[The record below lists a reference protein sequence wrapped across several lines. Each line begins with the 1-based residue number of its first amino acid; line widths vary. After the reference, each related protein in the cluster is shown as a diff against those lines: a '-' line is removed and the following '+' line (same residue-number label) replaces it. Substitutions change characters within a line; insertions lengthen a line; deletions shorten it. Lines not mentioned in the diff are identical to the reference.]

1 MNKKLNTITI
11 SGLMIGPILGSGI
24 VLLPPIAIKM
34 LGDKAIIAWI
44 IIMLMGIIFAYIFT
58 KMSILTSSNE
68 GVNVVVGEKLGQN
81 FRELSSNYLTAAVCF
96 GPVAV
101 LYTASGFICN
111 MIPGGNNYQI
121 FVILILLLLNVL
133 VLLMGITAM
142 GRVTLVLSSLT
153 GLILVIGSIFNLSE
167 QDSISFPNAFP
178 QITTL
183 GSTLLLLFW
192 AIIGWEVIGS
202 YVEEVINP
210 ERTLMLAMK
219 ISLSAV
225 IFIYLLTTF
234 ALQNSTSHMVTKE
247 TDINVSL
254 ILIPLFGNLS
264 YIIMGI
270 IAAGLCYSTLIMILG
285 AVTRQMASRAEKGTL
300 PAFLRK
306 KEEERSPKRAL
317 MVLTT
322 FHCLVI
328 FLIHYNYVTV
338 EWTVG
343 IANTFFIC
351 NALLGLIASLKCVNG
366 MLLKGL
372 ITLLIIILIILL
384 TFSHLIGWLLLLVVS
399 LVSMHKNI
407 PNFIEKFKTLTFFKG
422 VL

>member
-1 MNKKLNTITI
+1 MNKKLNTISI

-24 VLLPPIAIKM
+24 VLLPPIAIHM
-34 LGDKAIIAWI
+34 IGDKAIIAWI
-44 IIMLMGIIFAYIFT
+44 ITMLMGIIFAYIFT
-58 KMSILTSSNE
+58 KMSILTLSNE
-68 GVNVVVGEKLGQN
+68 GVNVVIGEKLGQN

-111 MIPGGNNYQI
+111 MVPGANNYRTLVI
-121 FVILILLLLNVL
+121 FILLFLNIA

-142 GRVTLVLSSLT
+142 GKVTLILSSLT
-153 GLILVIGSIFNLSE
+153 GLILIIGSVFNLLK
-167 QDSISFPNAFP
+167 QDNVTFPSSMP
-178 QITTL
+178 PITTL

-202 YVEEVINP
+202 YVEEVMNP
-210 ERTLMLAMK
+210 EKTLMRAMK

-234 ALQNSTSHMVTKE
+234 ALQNSLGNQIITKE

-264 YIIMGI
+264 YIVMGI
-270 IAAGLCYSTLIMILG
+270 VAAGLCYATLIMILG
-285 AVTRQMASRAEKGTL
+285 AVTRQMAARAENGML

-306 KEEERSPKRAL
+306 KEEEKSPKRAL
-317 MVLTT
+317 LVLTI
-322 FHCLVI
+322 FHCILIV
-328 FLIHYNYVTV
+328 LIHYNYITV

-351 NALLGLIASLKCVNG
+351 NALLGLIASLKCIDG
-366 MLLKGL
+366 
-372 ITLLIIILIILL
+372 IILKISIILL
-384 TFSHLIGWLLLLVVS
+384 VIILVILLAFSSLIGWTLLVVVS
-399 LVSMHKNI
+399 LMSMYKNM
-407 PNFIEKFKTLTFFKG
+407 PQFQQKLKN
-422 VL
+422 